1 MSYTESE
8 AKLKLEEQAQ
18 TRDKNLRT
26 EDTYGDVQR
35 TQLSRGTLVFMRLAV
50 LLLIIIGLIILYNVL
65 H

>member
-26 EDTYGDVQR
+26 EDTSGDAQR